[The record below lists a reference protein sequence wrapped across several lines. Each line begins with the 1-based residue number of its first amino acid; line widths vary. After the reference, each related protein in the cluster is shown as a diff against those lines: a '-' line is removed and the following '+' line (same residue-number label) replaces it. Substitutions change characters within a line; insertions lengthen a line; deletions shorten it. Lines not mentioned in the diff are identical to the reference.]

1 MGKALKNNED
11 IKLIKEVIKQ
21 YNAEQL
27 KKKKAKMFGNT
38 KKLLEVYKQLQ
49 SYLLNGL
56 DGLDEELASQLE
68 EMFVGYSSDD
78 DLIDVR
84 LENAR
89 KAKVRTFI
97 LLKHITRAIQRT
109 EAYYWSKGEH
119 EKFEAL
125 EQAFIKGYDFVTVA
139 DNLNASE
146 PTVRR
151 WANEVIRESLN
162 IQLYGADGLGFE
174 I

>member
-1 MGKALKNNED
+1 MGKALKDNED
-11 IKLIKEVIKQ
+11 VKELIKEAIKQ
-21 YNAEQL
+21 YNTEQL

-38 KKLLEVYKQLQ
+38 KKLLEVYKQMQ

-56 DGLDEELASQLE
+56 DGLDEELANRLE
-68 EMFVGYSSDD
+68 EIFIGYSSDD
-78 DLIDVR
+78 LIDVH

-89 KAKVRTFI
+89 KAKIRTFI
-97 LLKHITRAIQRT
+97 LLEHITRAIQRT

-125 EQAFIKGYDFVTVA
+125 DQAFIKGYDFVAVA